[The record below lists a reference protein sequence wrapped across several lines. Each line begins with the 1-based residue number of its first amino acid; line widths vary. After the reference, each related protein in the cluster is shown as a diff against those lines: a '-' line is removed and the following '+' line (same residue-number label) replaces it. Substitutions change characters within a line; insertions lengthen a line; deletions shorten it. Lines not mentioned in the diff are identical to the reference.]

1 MKEEKKQTYGCCLI
15 STILYICLFCALPH
29 YCENKDKEYLVE
41 ETNYIHSTGNKDKC
55 RFIASAKDRKYKI
68 SRISR
73 EDALKRKKLICKEC
87 YPADV
92 QEKYNNALQ
101 NILQEESDRKQ
112 HTEDMKAWESLENDN
127 TDFSKLFV
135 YMEANGT
142 LHIYGNCYEAKGK
155 LERIRF
161 ADIDTIK
168 TTCEDCVGREY
179 CDFIY
184 KKLYEGIY
192 DTNQIKEVEED
203 EDY

>member
-1 MKEEKKQTYGCCLI
+1 MEEKIQKGGCCLI
-15 STILYICLFCALPH
+15 WIIVLIFLFFFLPG
-29 YCENKDKEYLVE
+29 YFNNMGKEYLVE
-41 ETNYIHSTGNKDKC
+41 YTNYIHSTDDVDKC
-55 RFIASAKDRKYKI
+55 RFIAIAKDRNYKI
-68 SRISR
+68 SRIDKS
-73 EDALKRKKLICKEC
+73 DALKQEKNICKEC
-87 YPADV
+87 YPTDV
-92 QEKYNNALQ
+92 YEKYFNELQNKLQEKAILKQYSNDEKEWEYLKSDNA
-101 NILQEESDRKQ
+101 
-112 HTEDMKAWESLENDN
+112 
-127 TDFSKLFV
+127 DFSKLFV
-135 YMEANGT
+135 YMETNGT

-203 EDY
+203 EEY

>member
-1 MKEEKKQTYGCCLI
+1 MKEDKGYGCCLI
-15 STILYICLFCALPH
+15 EAIVLIIILFVLPK
-29 YCENKDKEYLVE
+29 YTKNIGKEYLVE
-41 ETNYIHSTGNKDKC
+41 QTNYIHSTDDKDKC

-73 EDALKRKKLICKEC
+73 EDALKQKKLICKEC

-92 QEKYNNALQ
+92 QKKYNNALQ
-101 NILQEESDRKQ
+101 NILQEELVRKQ
-112 HTEDMKAWESLENDN
+112 YSDDMAAWESLENDN
-127 TDFSKLFV
+127 SDFSKLFV
-135 YMEANGT
+135 YMETNGT

-155 LERIRF
+155 LVRIRF

-203 EDY
+203 Y